1 MHLTIQTFDS
11 LGSTNTEALEMARGG
26 SAEGTCVIAR
36 QQTAGRGRHG
46 RTWVSERDAGVA
58 FSIILRPAL
67 PPESLPLI
75 TLMAGV
81 AVHETLTEL
90 GLSPDIKWVNDVL
103 IDEKK
108 ISGILAETTMTDAGL
123 AVVLGIGINIRSS
136 NFPPDLADR
145 ATSIEDVLKDPERV
159 PTPEQLTAILT
170 GSISRLYEKLTA
182 AGGPAAI
189 LSDWRDRSTYFAGK
203 RVTVRAF
210 DQTLIGTTDGLEPSG
225 ALRLRKDDGEIVI
238 IQAGDVEQLRADP
251 ASL

>member
-1 MHLTIQTFDS
+1 MQVTIKTFDS

-26 SAEGTCVIAR
+26 ADEGVCVIAR
-36 QQTAGRGRHG
+36 RQTAGRGRHG
-46 RTWVSERDAGVA
+46 RKWVSERDAGLA

-81 AVHETLTEL
+81 AVHETLTEF
-90 GLSPDIKWVNDVL
+90 GLVLDIKWVNDVL

-108 ISGILAETTMTDAGL
+108 ISGILAETTMTDKGL
-123 AVVLGIGINIRSS
+123 AVILGIGINIRSS
-136 NFPPDLADR
+136 NFPPELADR
-145 ATSIEDVLKDPERV
+145 ATSIEDSFDDPERV
-159 PTPEQLTAILT
+159 PTPERLTAILT
-170 GSISRLYEKLTA
+170 GHLSRLYEKLLA
-182 AGGPAAI
+182 PGGPETI
-189 LSDWRDRSTYFAGK
+189 LGDWRERSSYFAGK

-251 ASL
+251 GSL